1 MCYTGDSVEF
11 CDMGIHSA
19 FYTLPN
25 TVVLKPER
33 VPESPGGLLKTQIVM
48 PHLQSGVWPD
58 EYLHV

>member
-1 MCYTGDSVEF
+1 
-11 CDMGIHSA
+11 MGIHSA